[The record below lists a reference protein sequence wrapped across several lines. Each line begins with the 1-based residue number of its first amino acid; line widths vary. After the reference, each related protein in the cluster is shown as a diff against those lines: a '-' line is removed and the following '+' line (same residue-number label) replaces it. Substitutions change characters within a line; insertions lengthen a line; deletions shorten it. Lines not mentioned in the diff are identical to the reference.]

1 MRAVLSVV
9 LILAFAGTAE
19 AQQQTQSEDPVQAI
33 QAGQDGPRA
42 VQPVPSSLRPV
53 ELPTG
58 SATTQAAG
66 EAGQQQQETRG
77 YDARDVRQQGP
88 STVQWWWLVG
98 AIVLAGLIIVA
109 IT

>member
-1 MRAVLSVV
+1 MRAVLSLLV
-9 LILAFAGTAE
+9 LVAFAGTAE
-19 AQQQTQSEDPVQAI
+19 AQQQVPTDEPVQAI

-42 VQPVPSSLRPV
+42 AQPVPSTLRPV
-53 ELPTG
+53 EMPIG
-58 SATTQAAG
+58 GAGTQATG
-66 EAGQQQQETRG
+66 EAGQQQQETRTS
-77 YDARDVRQQGP
+77 DARDVRQQGP